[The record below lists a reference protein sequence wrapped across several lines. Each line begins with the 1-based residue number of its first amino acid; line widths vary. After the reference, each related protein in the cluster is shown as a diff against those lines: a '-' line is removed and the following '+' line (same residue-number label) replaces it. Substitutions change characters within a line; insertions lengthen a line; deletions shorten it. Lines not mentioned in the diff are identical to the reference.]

1 MFVKYLTGSIIHGAL
16 CLPYSIMYSIFG
28 AFAAFINS
36 FICSVGTIS
45 SFNDFMNRIGQII
58 ELIRFIDGQ

>member
-1 MFVKYLTGSIIHGAL
+1 MFLKYFIGSIIHGAL

-28 AFAAFINS
+28 AFAACINL

-45 SFNDFMNRIGQII
+45 SFNDFMNSIGQII
-58 ELIRFIDGQ
+58 YLIRSIDGQ